1 MAWTVVS
8 VWIFTVAGHKR
19 RTARARIR
27 RAVTARCRARLLRGM
42 VFGLAVLAAPV
53 GAEVPDCDTEKDVNG
68 EPEDMLC
75 RMKLYRWTCLL
86 DVEAALN
93 AVEAHRQRLEEAGAR
108 FIDMVEDGQ
117 GTVMVVACYD
127 NHEVM
132 VSATVVANHVFSE
145 LIQDGFVEG
154 DSLEIFSGDTRLSV
168 PAAD

>member
-1 MAWTVVS
+1 MTCY
-8 VWIFTVAGHKR
+8 
-19 RTARARIR
+19 RI
-27 RAVTARCRARLLRGM
+27 TRCQ
-42 VFGLAVLAAPV
+42 
-53 GAEVPDCDTEKDVNG
+53 VP
-68 EPEDMLC
+68 
-75 RMKLYRWTCLL
+75 

-93 AVEAHRQRLEEAGAR
+93 AVEAHRQRLEEAGSR